1 MASFIDKLRI
11 NSAVDT
17 RTQMSFLTRHQT
29 TAGFMEFGIAH
40 CTELVPKQPYKV
52 KQSSFV
58 RLEPMPIPTNGSI
71 KINNRAFF
79 VPYRTVWSPFNDF
92 YSDVN
97 GVNSVGAPQTY
108 SNAPTISDNIL
119 IDIFDDLAYSTQVL
133 EGATPDF
140 VIIGSDGTESKRSF
154 TKLGKHYYKILRQL
168 GYAIDFNQ
176 QNTSF
181 VHCALA
187 LLCAA
192 KVSYD
197 WYAVTAYA
205 MDIRYTQVQAIFER
219 NTTYSLSKLD
229 VLALLQ
235 LLDTV
240 HYDSDYFTAAWDNPN
255 MPNDGASS
263 AYRLVDI
270 TNGSVA
276 NDKRA
281 VFAGAVSGAAGVGAD
296 NAPILAGDRNSSNPT
311 TLGYVSQ
318 YALTA
323 LKSLTD
329 FMKRNQLAGARTLDR
344 YLSRWN
350 VKLSSDKLDR
360 SYYIGNKRE
369 AVLIGDVTSTS
380 DTSGAN
386 LGAFAGKGIGYNEYT
401 FDYTNDEEFGMFFVF
416 STIVPEVS
424 YYQGEAA
431 HNMRLTRTQFFQP
444 EFDNLGVQAINKRE
458 LYCPLDGNLTR
469 GISSWNDQVFGF
481 TPRYADYKIQ
491 LDKVTGDYVVPSL
504 SVGKDSWYIGRDM
517 SRFVDGDAP
526 VPFDNL
532 AHSIVFTEGKD
543 ATQYNRI
550 FYNTSSD
557 VDNFNVSHVFEVTTT
572 FPGKSLFNTYE
583 FDDKGET
590 VNIDVN
596 GVKVN

>member
-11 NSAVDT
+11 NTAVDT

-52 KQSSFV
+52 KHSSFV

-79 VPYRTVWSPFNDF
+79 VPYRTVWPVFNDF

-97 GVNSVGAPQTY
+97 GVSSTGAPQAF
-108 SNAPTISDNIL
+108 SSAPTVTDNVL
-119 IDIFDDLAYSTQVL
+119 IDLFDDTDISTLVPAN
-133 EGATPDF
+133 ETPDF
-140 VIIGSDGTESKRSF
+140 VIIGSDGTQSKRRF
-154 TKLGKHYYKILRQL
+154 TRRGKQYYKILRQL

-176 QNTSF
+176 QNTPF
-181 VHCALA
+181 VHSALA

-197 WYAVTAYA
+197 WYSVTAYA
-205 MDIRYTQVQAIFER
+205 MDIRYTKVQAIFER
-219 NTTYSLSKLD
+219 KTSYALSKLD
-229 VLALLQ
+229 VTD
-235 LLDTV
+235 LLDLLWTV
-240 HYDSDYFTAAWDNPN
+240 HYDSDYFTSAWDNPN
-255 MPNDGASS
+255 SPNIGAFSN
-263 AYRLVDI
+263 YVLNDI
-270 TNGSVA
+270 TNGS
-276 NDKRA
+276 NTNFSSN
-281 VFAGAVSGAAGVGAD
+281 VFAGIGSSASSLGAD
-296 NAPILAGDRNSSNPT
+296 NAPKLIGGPGGSSGNLNT
-311 TLGYVSQ
+311 ISQ
-318 YALTA
+318 YGLTA
-323 LKSLTD
+323 LRSLTD
-329 FMKRNQLAGARTLDR
+329 FLKRNQISGARTLDR
-344 YLSRWN
+344 YLARWN
-350 VKLSSDKLDR
+350 VKLSNDKLNR
-360 SYYIGNKRE
+360 SYYISSKRE
-369 AVLIGDVTSTS
+369 SVLIGDVTSTS

-431 HNMRLTRTQFFQP
+431 HNMRLTRTQFFIP

-469 GISSWNDQVFGF
+469 GISSWDNQVFGF
-481 TPRYADYKIQ
+481 TPRYADYKVQ

-504 SVGKDSWYIGRDM
+504 STGKDSWYIGRDM
-517 SRFVDGDAP
+517 RRFVDDGSSS
-526 VPFDNL
+526 PFDNL
-532 AHSIVFTEGKD
+532 AHSIFFTEGAD

-550 FYNTSSD
+550 FYNTSSE

-583 FDDKGET
+583 FEDKGET